1 MKRITIVEPLPWND
15 HKGLILESNVRLE
28 AECCLIIDNDGEEVE
43 IELDQSDI
51 RKLIQELQ
59 GILDGKEAT
68 NG

>member
-1 MKRITIVEPLPWND
+1 VEPLPWND
-15 HKGLILESNVRLE
+15 HKGLILESNVSLE
-28 AECCLIIDNDGEEVE
+28 AECCLIIDHDGEVSE

-59 GILDGKEAT
+59 GILDGKEVQ

>member
-1 MKRITIVEPLPWND
+1 MTRITIVEPLPWND

-28 AECCLIIDNDGEEVE
+28 AECCLIIDHDGEVSE

-59 GILDGKEAT
+59 GILDGKEVQ